1 MGRMK
6 EIFFEVMQTYGTIPD
21 DFELDDYK
29 LKKDMS
35 DAEWQ
40 EHERKVEEYKK
51 REETQRATQG
61 RDSMQESN
69 ENNSNDR
76 ENNKS

>member
-6 EIFFEVMQTYGTIPD
+6 DIFMEVMQTYGTIPD
-21 DFELDDYK
+21 DFNLDEYR
-29 LKKDMS
+29 LKKEMS

-51 REETQRATQG
+51 RKETQRTDQG
-61 RDSMQESN
+61 RDNVQSA
-69 ENNSNDR
+69 D
-76 ENNKS
+76 

>member
-6 EIFFEVMQTYGTIPD
+6 DIFMEVMQTYGTIPD
-21 DFELDDYK
+21 GFNLDEYR
-29 LKKDMS
+29 LKKEMS

-51 REETQRATQG
+51 REEAQRATQD
-61 RDSMQESN
+61 RDSMQGTD
-69 ENNSNDR
+69 ENNTSAGQ
-76 ENNKS
+76 

>member
-6 EIFFEVMQTYGTIPD
+6 DIFMEVMQTYGTIPD
-21 DFELDDYK
+21 DFNLDEYR
-29 LKKDMS
+29 LKKEMS

-51 REETQRATQG
+51 REEAQRATQD
-61 RDSMQESN
+61 RDSMQGTD
-69 ENNSNDR
+69 ENNTFAGQ
-76 ENNKS
+76 

>member
-6 EIFFEVMQTYGTIPD
+6 DIFMEVMQTYGTIPD
-21 DFELDDYK
+21 GFNLDEYR
-29 LKKDMS
+29 LKKEMS

-51 REETQRATQG
+51 REEAQRATQG
-61 RDSMQESN
+61 RDSMQGTD
-69 ENNSNDR
+69 ENNSSSR
-76 ENNKS
+76 S

>member
-6 EIFFEVMQTYGTIPD
+6 DIFMEVMQTYGTIPD
-21 DFELDDYK
+21 DFNLDEYR
-29 LKKDMS
+29 LKKEMS

-51 REETQRATQG
+51 REEAQRATQD
-61 RDSMQESN
+61 RDSMQGTDEDNTSAGQ
-69 ENNSNDR
+69 
-76 ENNKS
+76 

>member
-6 EIFFEVMQTYGTIPD
+6 DIFMEVMQTYGTIPD
-21 DFELDDYK
+21 GFNLDEYR
-29 LKKDMS
+29 LKKEMS

-51 REETQRATQG
+51 REEAQRAAQG
-61 RDSMQESN
+61 RDSMQGTD
-69 ENNSNDR
+69 ENNTSAGQ
-76 ENNKS
+76 

>member
-6 EIFFEVMQTYGTIPD
+6 DIFMEVMQMYGTIPD
-21 DFELDDYK
+21 DFNLDEYR
-29 LKKDMS
+29 LKKEMS

-51 REETQRATQG
+51 REEAQRATQG
-61 RDSMQESN
+61 RDNVQGTD
-69 ENNSNDR
+69 ENNTSAGQ
-76 ENNKS
+76 

>member
-6 EIFFEVMQTYGTIPD
+6 DIFMEVMQTYGTIPD
-21 DFELDDYK
+21 DFNLDEYR
-29 LKKDMS
+29 LKKEMS

-51 REETQRATQG
+51 REEAQRATQD
-61 RDSMQESN
+61 RDSMQGTD
-69 ENNSNDR
+69 ENNTSAGQ
-76 ENNKS
+76 